1 VAAAAGSIGC
11 HDLPSTQG
19 DPMATPTP
27 KLDSCG
33 VLTRRQFI
41 GAATLAA
48 ASSLP
53 LATTA
58 SGAESTDTTGE
69 YDVIVIGGGFCGIT
83 AARECRRAGYRT
95 LVLEARNRLGGRT
108 FTADFNGR
116 PVDLGG
122 TWVHW
127 SQPHVWAEVRR
138 SGLPL
143 QESIGATADRLIVH
157 TSKHN
162 IVTLSNSEI
171 GADLE
176 RAVAAYMGDART
188 ALPLPHDPFG
198 SEAYRKLDGISS
210 AERLASLKG
219 MSPLDRDFLDA
230 YFAAQGHN
238 YTDQFAW
245 LEMVRWY
252 CLSGHNLLDM
262 DDMSGRFHFRDG
274 TVSLLN
280 FLLAEGKPELRLGTP
295 VRRVVQDN
303 SRVAVMTRR
312 GEELTARAVISTVP
326 LNVLTDIEWQPA
338 LAEPKVQ
345 ASRETHAGHGTKLH
359 VLVEGDYGNV
369 NCAAPSRNALNSLST
384 EGIKD
389 GHTHLVG
396 FGPDPELLD
405 VNDTE
410 SVQQAVRLFLPEAKV
425 TQAFGYQWTLDPYA
439 KGTWCTL
446 RPHMWSKYLRELQQP
461 SGRIL
466 FASADWANG
475 FRGFIDGAI
484 EQGLE
489 AGRRTRALLG

>member
-1 VAAAAGSIGC
+1 
-11 HDLPSTQG
+11 
-19 DPMATPTP
+19 MNTPAR
-27 KLDSCG
+27 KLDSRAS
-33 VLTRRQFI
+33 LNRRQFI
-41 GAATLAA
+41 GATAVAVA
-48 ASSLP
+48 GSLP
-53 LATTA
+53 LTMRAAGADTSGTA
-58 SGAESTDTTGE
+58 GE
-69 YDVIVIGGGFCGIT
+69 YDVMVIGGGFCGIT
-83 AARECRRAGYRT
+83 AARECRRAGMRT
-95 LVLEARNRLGGRT
+95 LVIEARNRLGGRT

-143 QESIGATADRLIVH
+143 EESIGATADHLIVH
-157 TSKHN
+157 TSRHD
-162 IVTLSNSEI
+162 IVSLSNSKV
-171 GADLE
+171 GARLE
-176 RAVAAYMGDART
+176 RAAATYMGNART

-198 SEAYRKLDGISS
+198 SEEYRNLDGISS
-210 AERLASLKG
+210 AERLTALRGLSA
-219 MSPLDRDFLDA
+219 LDRDFLDG
-230 YFAAQGHN
+230 YFAGQGHN

-274 TVSLLN
+274 TVALLN
-280 FLLAEGKPELRLGTP
+280 FLLAEGKPEVRLGTP
-295 VRRVVQDN
+295 VRRVIEDKG
-303 SRVAVMTRR
+303 RVAIVTTR

-326 LNVLTDIEWQPA
+326 LNVLKDIDWQPA
-338 LAEPKVQ
+338 LSEAKLQ

-359 VLVEGDYGNV
+359 VLVEGDVGNLS
-369 NCAAPSRNALNSLST
+369 CAAPSHNALNALST
-384 EGIKD
+384 EGILD
-389 GHTHLVG
+389 GDTHLVG

-410 SVQQAVRLFLPEAKV
+410 SVQRAVRLFLPAARVKR
-425 TQAFGYQWTLDPYA
+425 TLGYQWTLDPYA
-439 KGTWCTL
+439 RGTWCTL
-446 RPHMWSKYLRELQQP
+446 RPHMWSRYLRELQQP
-461 SGRIL
+461 SARVI

-489 AGRRTRALLG
+489 AGRRIRALLG